1 MDTRFRRNAAVVAA
15 VVFGLG
21 AWFAAGPGHAADPP
35 QDERVEAFEY
45 VGLQYTIARVNVRT
59 GKIDILT
66 RGGETRVSLVTPGSR
81 PWSWRPIPVKPTE
94 STLRRPWEVEDP
106 EERDRKLRAASD

>member
-21 AWFAAGPGHAADPP
+21 AWFAADPGHAADPP

-81 PWSWRPIPVKPTE
+81 PWSWRPIPVNPTE
-94 STLRRPWEVEDP
+94 STLRRPWELEDP